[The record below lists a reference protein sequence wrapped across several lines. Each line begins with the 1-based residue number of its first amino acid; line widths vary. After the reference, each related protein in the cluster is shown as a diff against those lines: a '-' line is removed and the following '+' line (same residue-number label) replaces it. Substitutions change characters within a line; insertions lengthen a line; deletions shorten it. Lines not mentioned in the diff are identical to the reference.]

1 MSVPAP
7 SKALAS
13 ICSLIESLRASTA
26 ARTYSVLSLVLEAL
40 FFIVAKFYSKT
51 SKAAIS
57 DIDVYNTS
65 MALFVS
71 VICAAYTFVEP
82 PKPVSASEKKKSNSS
97 FIFLLFKS

>member
-1 MSVPAP
+1 MFAAVSSQRPSSPANSSVVYLSFFTRDSNFSMSVPAP

-13 ICSLIESLRASTA
+13 IFSLKESLRASTA

-40 FFIVAKFYSKT
+40 FFIVAKFYSKA

-71 VICAAYTFVEP
+71 VI
-82 PKPVSASEKKKSNSS
+82 
-97 FIFLLFKS
+97 